1 MKYLPAF
8 ILALTFAASAQAVQV
23 QDLVRL
29 KGSEQNKLVGLGLVM
44 GLNGTGDGKLAPVA
58 RQVATLIQRFADPNT
73 IALELKDSKNV
84 ALVALSATLP
94 AAGVREGDRVDVT
107 LSSVGGAKSLK
118 GGRLFLVPMKGP
130 LQDSPI
136 MAFAEGDVIIE
147 DMEHPNVGRVRGGA
161 QLTRDVMTRHID
173 NGYLTLVL
181 KDEVATW
188 PMANNIASLI
198 NGVMSPDGPDIAR
211 ALDAKNVMIAV
222 PPAQQRN
229 PGTFISQILTRYIA
243 PALIESGARVVINE
257 RTGTIVIT
265 GDVEI
270 SPVIISHKG
279 LTITTMA
286 APAEG
291 IALDPAAPPPAPE
304 PMNFVP
310 IDPSRQGGATLTDL
324 LAAFNQLKVEAKDRI
339 AIIKEIERSG
349 KLHAQLI
356 IE

>member
-1 MKYLPAF
+1 MKYAIAIIFSLM
-8 ILALTFAASAQAVQV
+8 FAASVQAVQI

-94 AAGVREGDRVDVT
+94 ASGVREGDRVDVT
-107 LSSVGGAKSLK
+107 LSSLGGAKSLK
-118 GGRLFLVPMKGP
+118 GGRLFLAPMKGP
-130 LQDSPI
+130 LPDSPI
-136 MAFAEGDVIIE
+136 MAFAEGDVVVE
-147 DMEHPNVGRVRGGA
+147 DGEFPNVAVVRTGA
-161 QLTRDVMTRHID
+161 QLTRDVMTRHIY
-173 NGYLTLVL
+173 NGQITLVL

-211 ALDAKNVMIAV
+211 ALDAKNVAIAI
-222 PPAQQRN
+222 PPAQQVN

-270 SPVIISHKG
+270 SPVIISHKD
-279 LTITTMA
+279 LTITTMT
-286 APAEG
+286 
-291 IALDPAAPPPAPE
+291 APPDDAEPAPPVME
-304 PMNFVP
+304 RVNFVP
-310 IDPSRQGGATLTDL
+310 LDPGNRGGATLNDL
-324 LAAFNQLKVEAKDRI
+324 VAAFNQLKVDAADRI

-349 KLHAQLI
+349 KLHATLI